1 MKIAELMN
9 KVDVFRPNQ
18 VRDGIKRGWLSEIEM
33 LLINEV
39 VLTHEVP
46 ERIRNHE
53 TYIKFMENGGVG
65 NVYDE
70 ESTGELIAQAP
81 YDDLYFWWIMS
92 KLDLME
98 RNTEQ
103 YINDSQMYNNAYL
116 TYKQW
121 YNRNHMPVTQT
132 KSFLRG
138 SRKEGCHVSFGTES
152 NG

>member
-1 MKIAELMN
+1 MKITELFD
-9 KVDVFRPNQ
+9 KVDTLRPNQ
-18 VRDGIKRGWLSEIEM
+18 VRDDIKRSWLSEVEM

-53 TYIKFMENGGVG
+53 TYIKFLENEGVG

-70 ESTGELIAQAP
+70 KSTGELIAQAP
-81 YDDLYFWWIMS
+81 YDELYYWWMMS
-92 KLDLME
+92 KLDLVE

-103 YINDSQMYNNAYL
+103 YINDSQMYNNIYL

-121 YNRNHMPVTQT
+121 YNRNHMPLTET

-138 SRKEGCHVSFGTES
+138 SRREGYYVPFGNES